1 MHNACDTA
9 CIIITAGITIQPAIL
24 PGRSKYSVAGEYQP
38 VFELTRGTIVESTH
52 FGAVAVVDSSGH
64 VLAWYGDP
72 KAVTF
77 MRSSAKP
84 LQALSFIE
92 HGGDQAF
99 HLTSKEIAIICASHE
114 GTDEH
119 VEVIKGIQAKV
130 GVQESDLLCGTHLLS
145 HLPTVE
151 AMRARGEKPT
161 PNRNNC
167 SGKHTGMLAHARMRG
182 LPIADYINP
191 EHPVQKTIL
200 ETFSEMCWIETERVV
215 LGTDGCSAPNFA
227 IPLSNAALG
236 YARLCDPRSLLQERA
251 AACRRITSA
260 MMANPVMVSGV
271 GRFDTRVMEVCSKRI
286 VAKSGAEGYMAMGIL
301 AGALGAESPGI
312 GIVFKVA
319 DGDLAVR
326 DADGNFRNRVRPAMA
341 LEILKQLGYISEKE
355 LETLAEFGTVRPVTN
370 ARKIVVGESH
380 PVFSLKRE

>member
-1 MHNACDTA
+1 MT
-9 CIIITAGITIQPAIL
+9 
-24 PGRSKYSVAGEYQP
+24 GEYQP

-52 FGAVAVVDSSGH
+52 FGAVAVVDSIGRL
-64 VLAWYGDP
+64 LAWYGDP
-72 KAVTF
+72 KLVTF

-84 LQALSFIE
+84 LQALPFIE

-99 HLTSKEIAIICASHE
+99 HLTSREIAILCASHE
-114 GTDEH
+114 GSDEH
-119 VEVIKGIQAKV
+119 IEVIKGIQAKA
-130 GVQESDLLCGTHLLS
+130 GVQESDLLCGSHLLS

-151 AMRARGEKPT
+151 AIRARGETPT

-167 SGKHTGMLAHARMRG
+167 SGKHTGMLAYARMRG

-200 ETFSEMCWIETERVV
+200 ETFSEMCGMEPERVEI
-215 LGTDGCSAPNFA
+215 GTDGCSSPNFA

-236 YARLCDPRSLLQERA
+236 FARLCDPRSLSQERA

-260 MMANPVMVSGV
+260 MMTNPVMVSGA
-271 GRFDTRVMEVCSKRI
+271 GRFDTRMMEVCCRRI
-286 VAKSGAEGYMAMGIL
+286 LAKGGAEGYMAMGIL

-326 DADGNFRNRVRPAMA
+326 EADGGFRNRVRPAMA
-341 LEILKQLGYISEKE
+341 LEILKQLGYVSEKE
-355 LETLAEFGTVRPVTN
+355 LEALAEFGPVRPVTN
-370 ARKIVVGESH
+370 ARRIVVGESH
-380 PVFSLKRE
+380 PAFSLNRE

>member
-1 MHNACDTA
+1 M
-9 CIIITAGITIQPAIL
+9 
-24 PGRSKYSVAGEYQP
+24 AGEYQP
-38 VFELTRGTIVESTH
+38 VFELTRGNIVESTH
-52 FGAVAVVDSSGH
+52 FGTVAVVDSLGRL
-64 VLAWYGDP
+64 LAWYGDP
-72 KAVTF
+72 KLVTF

-84 LQALSFIE
+84 LQALSLIE
-92 HGGDQAF
+92 GGGDQAF

-119 VEVIKGIQAKV
+119 VEVIKGIQARI

-151 AMRARGEKPT
+151 AMRARGETLT

-200 ETFSEMCWIETERVV
+200 ESFSEMCGIEPERMVI
-215 LGTDGCSAPNFA
+215 GTDGCSAPNFA

-236 YARLCDPRSLLQERA
+236 FACLCDPRGLSQERT

-260 MMANPVMVSGV
+260 MMANPVMVAGV
-271 GRFDTRVMEVCSKRI
+271 GRFDTRVMEVCSRRI
-286 VAKSGAEGYMAMGIL
+286 LAKGGAEGYMAMGIL
-301 AGALGAESPGI
+301 PGAQGAESPGI
-312 GIVFKVA
+312 GIAFKVA
-319 DGDLAVR
+319 DGDLSVR
-326 DADGNFRNRVRPAMA
+326 NPDGSFRNRVRPAMA
-341 LEILKQLGYISEKE
+341 LEILKQLGCISEKE
-355 LETLAEFGTVRPVTN
+355 LEALVEFGPVRPVTN
-370 ARKIVVGESH
+370 HRKIVVGESH
-380 PVFSLKRE
+380 PAFLLKQE

>member
-1 MHNACDTA
+1 MT
-9 CIIITAGITIQPAIL
+9 
-24 PGRSKYSVAGEYQP
+24 GEYQP
-38 VFELTRGTIVESTH
+38 IFELTRGAVVESTH
-52 FGAVAVVDSSGH
+52 FGAVAVVDSSGRL
-64 VLAWYGDP
+64 LARYGDP
-72 KAVTF
+72 TVVTF

-84 LQALSFIE
+84 LQALSLIE
-92 HGGDQAF
+92 HGGDQTF

-114 GTDEH
+114 GSDDH
-119 VEVIKGIQAKV
+119 VEVIKGLQAKI

-151 AMRARGEKPT
+151 AMRARGEIPT
-161 PNRNNC
+161 QNRNNC

-200 ETFSEMCWIETERVV
+200 ETFSEMCGIEPGQVV
-215 LGTDGCSAPNFA
+215 IGTDGCSAPNFA

-236 YARLCDPRSLLQERA
+236 FARLCDPRELSRARA

-260 MMANPVMVSGV
+260 MMANPVMVSGA
-271 GRFDTRVMEVCSKRI
+271 GRFDTRIMEVCSKRI
-286 VAKSGAEGYMAMGIL
+286 VAKGGAEGYMALGIM

-312 GIVFKVA
+312 GIAFKVA

-326 DADGNFRNRVRPAMA
+326 DADGNYRNRVRPAMA
-341 LEILKQLGYISEKE
+341 LEILRQLGYVSEKE
-355 LETLAEFGTVRPVTN
+355 LEALVEFGPVRPVTN

-380 PVFSLKRE
+380 PAFTLKRE

>member
-1 MHNACDTA
+1 VT
-9 CIIITAGITIQPAIL
+9 
-24 PGRSKYSVAGEYQP
+24 GEYQP

-52 FGAVAVVDSSGH
+52 FGAVAVVDSIGRL
-64 VLAWYGDP
+64 LAWYGDP
-72 KAVTF
+72 KLVTF

-84 LQALSFIE
+84 LQALPFIE

-99 HLTSKEIAIICASHE
+99 HLTSREIAILCASHE
-114 GTDEH
+114 GSDEH
-119 VEVIKGIQAKV
+119 IEVIKGIQAKA
-130 GVQESDLLCGTHLLS
+130 GVQESDLLCGSHLLS

-151 AMRARGEKPT
+151 AIRARGETPT

-167 SGKHTGMLAHARMRG
+167 SGKHTGMLAYARMRG

-200 ETFSEMCWIETERVV
+200 ETFSEMCGMEPERVEI
-215 LGTDGCSAPNFA
+215 GTDGCSSPNFA

-236 YARLCDPRSLLQERA
+236 FARLCDPRSLSQERA

-260 MMANPVMVSGV
+260 MMTNPVMVSGA
-271 GRFDTRVMEVCSKRI
+271 GRFDTRMMEVCCRRI
-286 VAKSGAEGYMAMGIL
+286 LAKGGAEGYMAMGIL

-326 DADGNFRNRVRPAMA
+326 EADGGFRNRVRPAMA
-341 LEILKQLGYISEKE
+341 LEILKQLGYVSEKE
-355 LETLAEFGTVRPVTN
+355 LEALAEFGPVRPVTN
-370 ARKIVVGESH
+370 ARRIVVGESH
-380 PVFSLKRE
+380 PAFSLNRE